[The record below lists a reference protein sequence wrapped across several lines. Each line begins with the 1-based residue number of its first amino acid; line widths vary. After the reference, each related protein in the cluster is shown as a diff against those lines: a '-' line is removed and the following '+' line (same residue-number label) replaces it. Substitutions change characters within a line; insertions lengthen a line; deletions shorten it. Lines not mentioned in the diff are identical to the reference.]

1 MYEYLQ
7 GKLVEKNPAF
17 TVIDCSGIGY
27 YVNITLNTYS
37 QLGKSENAKL
47 FIHFI
52 VREDAMTLYGF
63 FDTYERDVFR
73 KLISVSGVGP
83 STARMILSS
92 LTSAEV
98 FEAINAGDVAT
109 LKSVKGIGAKSA
121 QRIIVDL
128 KDKLDELVTDGDN
141 LPFKHNTLK
150 DEALSAL
157 LALGFSKQMAEKGLK
172 KVFTSHPEID
182 QVEHL
187 IKQALKVL

>member
-182 QVEHL
+182 RS
-187 IKQALKVL
+187 

>member
-98 FEAINAGDVAT
+98 FEAINAGDVAA

-182 QVEHL
+182 QVELL
-187 IKQALKVL
+187 IKQALKML

>member
-7 GKLVEKNPAF
+7 GKLVEKNPAYA
-17 TVIDCSGIGY
+17 VIDCSGVGY
-27 YVNITLNTYS
+27 YVNISLNTYTK
-37 QLGKSENAKL
+37 LGKNEHIKL
-47 FIHFI
+47 LIHFI
-52 VREDAMTLYGF
+52 VREDAMILYGF

-98 FEAINAGDVAT
+98 FEAIAT
-109 LKSVKGIGAKSA
+109 ANVGVLKGVKGIGAKSA

-128 KDKLDELVTDGDN
+128 KDKLDQMVSDEEN
-141 LPFKHNTLK
+141 IPFQHNTLK
-150 DEALSAL
+150 EEALSAL

-172 KVFTSHPEID
+172 KVFTARPDID
-182 QVEHL
+182 KVEDL
-187 IKQALKVL
+187 IKEALKVL